1 MRNLKAVV
9 LVSMLIFSTS
19 VLFAEN
25 KTDVKPVGTWTFVA
39 NDAPYEYSTGDIVI
53 TKDGKEYVAEIVF
66 SEYYKLKTSDFKI
79 EDDKI
84 SFKAY
89 VEGEAIYCKGTFV
102 DKNKIEGKVST
113 SEGTMDFSATRK
125 KK

>member
-79 EDDKI
+79 EEDKI

-89 VEGEAIYCKGTFV
+89 VEGEVVYCKGTFV

-125 KK
+125 EK

>member
-1 MRNLKAVV
+1 MKNLKAVV
-9 LVSMLIFSTS
+9 LVSMLILSTS
-19 VLFAEN
+19 IMFAAE

-39 NDAPYEYSTGDIVI
+39 DDAPYEYSTGDIVI
-53 TKDGKEYVAEIVF
+53 TKDGKEYKGEIVF
-66 SEYYKLKTSDFKI
+66 SEYYKLKTTDFKI
-79 EDDKI
+79 EDNKI

-89 VEGEAIYCKGTFV
+89 VEGEVVYCKGTFV
-102 DKNKIEGKVST
+102 DKDKIEGKVST